1 MFVCKFNCFIYC
13 ISQSDGVVD
22 CRTSIVC
29 MASPVDFTA
38 FNHHEEAFFVVRKNF
53 NTLVYIIGQSPFTV
67 CTVIFIGDGVAV
79 CQFFADQQNL
89 FIFVADFFCFSLS
102 VYYFVSSFFCS
113 VIQAFFVAVSTV
125 WFEQCAACKVIK
137 VRSNQFFTDFIVV
150 VSACLMAVESSW
162 SCMVEVYRRYNTDV
176 IAFISELLC
185 NCFVFYCHGLIHVD
199 GAGIGLVSGRNGSC
213 CRSRVWAERCGI
225 VSYCGTCYWEVHK
238 GQCFVAVQNIIVICV
253 CYCTQIV
260 RSCLEL
266 WVAHTITDEQ
276 EYIFWFF
283 GSRCCCFVAQN
294 ATAVCLHARY
304 CGRNTCRFYV
314 WRCSIYTA

>member
-1 MFVCKFNCFIYC
+1 
-13 ISQSDGVVD
+13 
-22 CRTSIVC
+22 
-29 MASPVDFTA
+29 
-38 FNHHEEAFFVVRKNF
+38 
-53 NTLVYIIGQSPFTV
+53 
-67 CTVIFIGDGVAV
+67 
-79 CQFFADQQNL
+79 
-89 FIFVADFFCFSLS
+89 
-102 VYYFVSSFFCS
+102 
-113 VIQAFFVAVSTV
+113 
-125 WFEQCAACKVIK
+125 
-137 VRSNQFFTDFIVV
+137 
-150 VSACLMAVESSW
+150 
-162 SCMVEVYRRYNTDV
+162 MVEVYRRYNTDV

-199 GAGIGLVSGRNGSC
+199 GTGVCFVTGRNGSC

-238 GQCFVAVQNIIVICV
+238 GQCFVAVQDIIIICV

-314 WRCSIYTA
+314 WRCSIYTAQQHGTCYCSSSHFRNDFFRFHNTLSSFLFALFLLLYLNKFL